1 MIMSLPKAAQ
11 VEYCEYQCV
20 LFNGGKMSN
29 VLPQQRLLLE
39 LIIMSGDIAVPA
51 TNDGTMLYRTLKE
64 CENHGWLTCSS
75 FGAGFDKATV
85 TDAGRAVAVP
95 AK

>member
-1 MIMSLPKAAQ
+1 MLT
-11 VEYCEYQCV
+11 
-20 LFNGGKMSN
+20 NGGKMSN

-51 TNDGTMLYRTLKE
+51 TDDGTMLFRTLKE
-64 CENHGWLTCSS
+64 CEKQGWLTCNS

-85 TDAGRAVAVP
+85 TEKGRKAAIFSD
-95 AK
+95 